1 MTGKGRCDYSPAMT
15 RSAKLGKVAI
25 ERAAA
30 ELRAGRAAVLRAGAE
45 RALVAAAEVAS
56 DPLIEEMRAAA
67 GERSL
72 LVALTLK
79 RAAVLKIQPSYGDEV
94 VVPLAA
100 NSDAALVRSL
110 ADPVF
115 DLARP
120 MRGPFRRIKA
130 PQGEAVRAAIP
141 LCRHAR
147 LLPAALIAPFTGRV
161 PAGPVAVDAEIVLS
175 TPFEAPLLVRV
186 TDARV
191 PLAGAEGARIV
202 AFRPEDGG
210 LEHLAIVVGDPP
222 RDRPVLARLHSSCLT
237 GDFLG
242 SLKCDCGDQ
251 LRGAIA
257 AIGQAGGGV
266 LLYLAQEG
274 RGIGIV
280 NKLRAY
286 ALQDQG
292 FDTVDANERLGFEAD
307 ERAFGPAAAMLK
319 ALGFAAV
326 RLMTNNPEK
335 VAGLEAEGIKVAER
349 VPHAFP
355 PNAHNERYLATKAK
369 KSGHYL

>member
-1 MTGKGRCDYSPAMT
+1 MTES
-15 RSAKLGKVAI
+15 SKLGRVAI

-45 RALVAAAEVAS
+45 RALVAAAEAAS
-56 DPLIEEMRAAA
+56 DALLAELRAAA
-67 GERSL
+67 GARPL

-79 RAAVLKIQPSYGDEV
+79 RAAVLKIQPSFGDEV
-94 VVPLAA
+94 VLPLPA
-100 NSDAALVRSL
+100 DADAILVRSL

-115 DLARP
+115 DLAQP

-147 LLPAALIAPFTGRV
+147 LLPAALIAPLAGGV
-161 PAGPVAVDAEIVLS
+161 PAGPVAVDAEIVLG
-175 TPFEAPLLVRV
+175 EPLESPRLVRV
-186 TDARV
+186 TEARV
-191 PLAGAEGARIV
+191 PLAGAENARII

-222 RDRPVLARLHSSCLT
+222 TEKPVLARLHSACLT
-237 GDFLG
+237 GDLLG

-257 AIGQAGGGV
+257 AIGAAGGGV

-307 ERAFGPAAAMLK
+307 ERVFAPAARMLE
-319 ALGFAAV
+319 ALGYRKL

-335 VAGLEAEGIKVAER
+335 VEALARFGLEVVER
-349 VPHAFP
+349 VPHAFR
-355 PNAHNERYLATKAK
+355 PNAHNRDYLATKAK
-369 KSGHYL
+369 RSGHYL

>member
-1 MTGKGRCDYSPAMT
+1 MTEAT
-15 RSAKLGKVAI
+15 KLGRVAI
-25 ERAAA
+25 QRAAA
-30 ELRAGRAAVLRAGAE
+30 ELRAGRAAVLRAGTE
-45 RALVAAAEVAS
+45 RVLVAAAEVAT
-56 DPLIEEMRAAA
+56 DALIDQMRRAAGHA
-67 GERSL
+67 SL

-79 RAAVLKIQPSYGDEV
+79 RAAVLKIQPSFGDEV
-94 VVPLAA
+94 VIPLPADG
-100 NSDAALVRSL
+100 DAYLARSL
-110 ADPVF
+110 ADAVF
-115 DLARP
+115 DLGSP

-147 LLPAALIAPFTGRV
+147 LLPAALIAPLAGAM
-161 PAGPVAVDAEIVLS
+161 PAGPVAVDAEIVLAEPPDS
-175 TPFEAPLLVRV
+175 PRLVRV
-186 TDARV
+186 VEARV
-191 PLAGAEGARIV
+191 PLVGAENARIV

-222 RDRPVLARLHSSCLT
+222 RDRPVLTRLHSACFT
-237 GDFLG
+237 GDLLG

-251 LRGAIA
+251 LRGGVA
-257 AIGQAGGGV
+257 AIGAAGGGV

-292 FDTVDANERLGFEAD
+292 FDTIEANERLGFDAD
-307 ERAFGPAAAMLK
+307 ERVFRPAAEMLK
-319 ALGFAAV
+319 TLGFASV

-335 VAGLEAEGIKVAER
+335 VAALAAEGIEVAER

-355 PNAHNERYLATKAK
+355 PNAHNERYLETKAK
-369 KSGHYL
+369 RSGHYL

>member
-1 MTGKGRCDYSPAMT
+1 MT

-30 ELRAGRAAVLRAGAE
+30 ELRAGRAAVLRAGNE
-45 RALVAAAEVAS
+45 RALVAAAEVAT
-56 DPLIEEMRAAA
+56 DALIAEMRAAA
-67 GERSL
+67 GDAPL
-72 LVALTLK
+72 LLALTLR
-79 RAAVLKIQPSYGDEV
+79 RAAVLKIQPSFGDV
-94 VVPLAA
+94 VVIPLAA
-100 NSDAALVRSL
+100 DADASLVRGL

-115 DLARP
+115 DLAQP
-120 MRGPFRRIKA
+120 MRGPFRRIKL
-130 PQGEAVRAAIP
+130 PQGETVRAAIP
-141 LCRHAR
+141 LCRQAR
-147 LLPAALIAPFTGRV
+147 LLPAALIAPFGGRV
-161 PAGPVAVDAEIVLS
+161 PAGPVAVDAEIVLAAKA
-175 TPFEAPLLVRV
+175 EAPRLARI
-186 TDARV
+186 TEARV
-191 PLAGAEGARIV
+191 PLIGAESARIV

-257 AIGQAGGGV
+257 ALGGAGGGV

-307 ERAFGPAAAMLK
+307 ERAFGPAAEMLK
-319 ALGFAAV
+319 ALGYASV
-326 RLMTNNPEK
+326 RLMTNNPDK
-335 VAGLEAEGIKVAER
+335 VAGLEAEGIRVAER

-369 KSGHYL
+369 RSGHYL